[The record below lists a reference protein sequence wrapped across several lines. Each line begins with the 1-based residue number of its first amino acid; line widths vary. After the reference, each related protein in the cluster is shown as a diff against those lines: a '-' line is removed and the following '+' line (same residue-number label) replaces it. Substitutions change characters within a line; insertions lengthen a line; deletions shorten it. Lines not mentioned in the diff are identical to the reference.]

1 VSASRV
7 STDPD
12 TAGGVG
18 FTRARSLVVAHA
30 CGSAGKNR
38 TESPSGWVPST
49 RNSSVINDSGMT
61 RLGGPAA
68 SLPSTAP
75 L

>member
-1 VSASRV
+1 MIPVSAGVPARATGRPWVSASRV

-30 CGSAGKNR
+30 CGSAG
-38 TESPSGWVPST
+38 
-49 RNSSVINDSGMT
+49 
-61 RLGGPAA
+61 
-68 SLPSTAP
+68 
-75 L
+75 